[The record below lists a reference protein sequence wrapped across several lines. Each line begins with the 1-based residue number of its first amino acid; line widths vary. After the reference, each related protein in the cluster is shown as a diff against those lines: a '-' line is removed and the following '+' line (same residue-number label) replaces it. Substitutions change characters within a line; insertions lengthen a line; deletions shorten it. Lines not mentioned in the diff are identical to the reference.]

1 MKLTLYDIDQFIRKK
16 TDNKQK
22 AHYSIQEATIIEGN
36 AGVLLIFFNCDYR
49 EFESLDDVIDINLM
63 EIDNDN
69 PDFFSY
75 KSLETTLRE
84 LKEKA
89 PSKEIDSNEYFHG
102 KNYNFSAQKKFLELK
117 KALSDIGFSLT

>member
-49 EFESLDDVIDINLM
+49 EFESLDDVVNIELM
-63 EIDNDN
+63 EIDNDD
-69 PDFFSY
+69 PVFSFE
-75 KSLETTLRE
+75 SLEITLRE

-89 PSKEIDSNEYFHG
+89 PSKEIDSDEYFHG